1 MYRELLWI
9 FTQLPDDYIVLDT
22 ETTGLLD
29 ENGSP
34 DIVTLGLTVVRHRA
48 LAESVEFKTRPQ
60 KRISEEAQSIHGI
73 SNEQAAEFESFES
86 QWCQIAE
93 YLQDQLIVIHN
104 VSFDWSILLDH
115 VSRYALSMPPIQG
128 VFCSQKAA
136 IPWAQ
141 AMNLLC
147 SQRGPSLDILTKAL
161 GVENL
166 RTKIGGTHGAAID
179 SQQIETKKVYRN

>member
-1 MYRELLWI
+1 MAVVSI
-9 FTQLPDDYIVLDT
+9 GAAAHQLGP
-22 ETTGLLD
+22 TTLHD
-29 ENGSP
+29 
-34 DIVTLGLTVVRHRA
+34 VR
-48 LAESVEFKTRPQ
+48 
-60 KRISEEAQSIHGI
+60 
-73 SNEQAAEFESFES
+73 
-86 QWCQIAE
+86 
-93 YLQDQLIVIHN
+93 IHN
-104 VSFDWSILLDH
+104 ASFDWLILLDH
-115 VSRYALSMPPIQG
+115 VARYGLSMPPTQG